1 MKDVRLL
8 IARHGETDY
17 NKNGL
22 LQGRGIDAPLNATG
36 FEQAKALAGYLGGYT
51 ASYLGASSLLRTAQT
66 ARFFSE
72 SSRLEINQ
80 NPNLD
85 EMDFGDF
92 EGRSYIETADE
103 LERINTEWRRGHV
116 SLKLPGGES
125 PQDVYDRANQ
135 AVHEIISAQ
144 PNQTVVLV
152 IHGRLI
158 RILLSEWL
166 GYGLKNMDKI
176 NHFNCCVN
184 QLVFKTGRFETIY
197 LNKTDHLTPIMKDTE
212 NE

>member
-1 MKDVRLL
+1 MNNVRLL

-17 NKNGL
+17 NKKRL

-36 FEQAKALAGYLGGYT
+36 LDQAKALAGYLERYKV
-51 ASYLGASSLLRTAQT
+51 SFLGTSSLLRTAQT
-66 ARFFSE
+66 ARFFSD
-72 SSRLEINQ
+72 SSKLQINQ
-80 NPNLD
+80 NSNLD

-92 EGRSYIETADE
+92 EGRPYTETLDE
-103 LERINTEWRRGHV
+103 LERINSEWKRGNV

-125 PQDVYDRANQ
+125 PQDVFDRANQ
-135 AVHEIISAQ
+135 AVNEIISAQ
-144 PNQTVVLV
+144 SNQTVVLV

-158 RILLSEWL
+158 RVLLSEWL

-176 NHFNCCVN
+176 NHYNCCVN
-184 QLVFKTGRFETIY
+184 QLVFKTGRFNTIY
-197 LNKTDHLTPIMKDTE
+197 LNKTDHLTPIMQDTE